1 MPNSSNRLALL
12 SAFGTALLRRLGY
25 FLLMGAWMGGFTFY
39 ALIVIPTAGLVLGG
53 EREVGFI
60 TQKVTFWLNLI
71 GLACLAYFAWN
82 MLRDWSGLTGSLRRW
97 LATSWIVMVAM
108 SPGLF
113 ITHGLMDRLLESPGF
128 KIHHIGHFTDLHT
141 VYLGFATVQWTAAML
156 HIGLSLAAWRQLDS
170 R

>member
-1 MPNSSNRLALL
+1 MPNLPTRAALL
-12 SAFGTALLRRLGY
+12 AAFGPAMLRRLGY

-71 GLACLAYFAWN
+71 GLACLGFFAWD
-82 MLRDWSGLTGSLRRW
+82 MLCDWSSLTRPLRRW
-97 LATSWIVMVAM
+97 LATSWIVMSAM
-108 SPGLF
+108 FPGLF
-113 ITHGLMDRLLESPGF
+113 MVHRLMDRLLESPGF
-128 KIHHIGHFTDLHT
+128 KIHQISHFTDLHT
-141 VYLGFATVQWTAAML
+141 VYLGFATVQWTAAVL